1 MDRTEQTGGCRAN
14 TGITL
19 LGSPGTGASM
29 EVKVNVGYETG
40 AQVEIPFKKQLL
52 GSPPLCCAPLPS
64 QRSCA
69 GEVRLQVSRLGEL
82 CTAGVGAMHWEQGRS
97 GMATQPS
104 SSVPQR
110 TSEKLASRS
119 QT

>member
-1 MDRTEQTGGCRAN
+1 MSCKHWNYAAR
-14 TGITL
+14 
-19 LGSPGTGASM
+19 SPGTGASV

-52 GSPPLCCAPLPS
+52 GSPPLSPLPS

-69 GEVRLQVSRLGEL
+69 REVRLQVSRLGEL
-82 CTAGVGAMHWEQGRS
+82 CTAGAGAMHWEQGRS

-110 TSEKLASRS
+110 TSEKPASRS
-119 QT
+119 QR